1 MLPEQTPT
9 PKELADAMAHASKLS
24 DLRTYLFFEH
34 KYAVQSLDAVKDQL
48 AQLPLTTV
56 QAVSIK
62 KELTRSIRRITAL
75 CKQLAQLY
83 SQADGMW
90 KSALDRQ
97 DALQKIHRANWAAQN
112 PELAEAEERA
122 AVARALH
129 QSADRRTL
137 KARAIKRALSA

>member
-1 MLPEQTPT
+1 MLPETPT
-9 PKELADAMAHASKLS
+9 PKALADAIEHASKIA

-34 KYAVQSLDAVKDQL
+34 KYAVQALDAVKSQL
-48 AQLPLTTV
+48 AELPLTTV

-62 KELTRSIRRITAL
+62 KALNSSIRHISAL

-83 SQADGMW
+83 SQADAMW
-90 KSALDRQ
+90 NTALERQ
-97 DALQKIHRANWAAQN
+97 ETLRKIHRAQWAAQN

-137 KARAIKRALSA
+137 RNRAMKRALSA